1 MAVMKGVNCC
11 IFYRPPLSDIHVC
24 IRKEELFAMVDHS
37 PEPHA
42 HPSNEH
48 PPDTKPINFSTL
60 ANGQRELTI
69 EHEGQFYRLRV
80 TKNGKLLL
88 NK

>member
-1 MAVMKGVNCC
+1 MAAFLIVRR
-11 IFYRPPLSDIHVC
+11 FLSTQQS
-24 IRKEELFAMVDHS
+24 KEKLSIMVDHS
-37 PEPHA
+37 PEPQAQPA
-42 HPSNEH
+42 HER
-48 PPDTKPINFSTL
+48 PPETKPINFSTL

-69 EHEGQFYRLRV
+69 EHEGQFYKLRV